1 MSVILNSWIEKCKK
15 KKQTE
20 TAPAFESNPSAVS
33 EIYNTKK
40 PLKRFTIAA
49 HSVVMRTLRGIRK

>member
-1 MSVILNSWIEKCKK
+1 MSVIPNSWIEKCKK
-15 KKQTE
+15 KKEAE
-20 TAPAFESNPSAVS
+20 TAPSFESNPLAES

-49 HSVVMRTLRGIRK
+49 RSVVMRTLRGIRK